1 MKKITLPPNVWTRFD
16 GSSFQPRPPA
26 VIKITTVRA
35 KEPDE
40 IVPPDTSTDA
50 FITNT
55 GVTDQLLDLE
65 SLTREFFTAIYLMPA
80 DSSGAATV
88 ISA

>member
-1 MKKITLPPNVWTRFD
+1 MEKITLPPNVWTRFN

-35 KEPDE
+35 EDPTD
-40 IVPPDTSTDA
+40 IVAPNISTDA
-50 FITNT
+50 FITNS
-55 GVTDQLLDLE
+55 GETDQLIGLE
-65 SLTREFFTAIYLMPA
+65 YLTREFFTAVYLMPA

-88 ISA
+88 ISV